1 MKKAKKKKI
10 GSKNFL
16 WGTIIVF
23 LLCVTWY
30 VAKIQANTAVQNT
43 VTTNN
48 IQEQQSE
55 NQGNSAPAADPGAQN
70 GGQTAAPGDSSGQ
83 VRPVFTEDAAGD
95 RHGWGFTRNEDH
107 LQPGIPASYTAM
119 LSRNGAY
126 WIGSPDKK
134 VVYLTFDEGYENG
147 YTASILDSLKANNV
161 KAAFFV
167 TGHYL
172 DSQPALVRRMV
183 AEGHI
188 VGNHTDTHPSLP
200 AISNE
205 QIKEEIA
212 IVEKKYEEVTGRRDL
227 KYLRPPQGEFSE
239 RTLASISKSG
249 YHSIFWSMAFADWV
263 PLPGGSQEAYQSVM
277 DNTHNGAL
285 ILLHAVSKDN
295 TEAMDKILKGIKAQG
310 YRFGTLDEMVN
321 E

>member
-1 MKKAKKKKI
+1 MNKPKNRKAD
-10 GSKNFL
+10 SKNVL

-23 LLCVTWY
+23 LLFVTWY
-30 VAKIQANTAVQNT
+30 IAKTQADTDGYNNA
-43 VTTNN
+43 TNN
-48 IQEQQSE
+48 IRVQQPE
-55 NQGNSAPAADPGAQN
+55 NQSNSAPAADHGAQNN
-70 GGQTAAPGDSSGQ
+70 GGQTVATGDSSGQ
-83 VRPVFTEDAAGD
+83 VRPVFTGDAAGD
-95 RHGWGFTRNEDH
+95 KHGWGFTRNEDH

-172 DSQPALVRRMV
+172 DSQPELVRRMV

-200 AISNE
+200 SISNE
-205 QIKEEIA
+205 QIKEEIRL
-212 IVEKKYEEVTGRRDL
+212 VEQKYEAVTGRRDMI
-227 KYLRPPQGEFSE
+227 YFRPPQGEFSE
-239 RTLASISKSG
+239 RTLASAWKSG

-263 PLPGGSQEAYQSVM
+263 PLPDGSQEAYQSVM

-310 YRFGTLDEMVN
+310 YSFGTLDEMVK
-321 E
+321 

>member
-1 MKKAKKKKI
+1 MKKPKKKKLK
-10 GSKNFL
+10 SKNFL
-16 WGTIIVF
+16 LGTIIVF
-23 LLCVTWY
+23 LLFITWY
-30 VAKIQANTAVQNT
+30 IAKTQANTAGHNT
-43 VTTNN
+43 VTGI
-48 IQEQQSE
+48 IQEQVPE
-55 NQGNSAPAADPGAQN
+55 NQGNTAPAADTSAQN
-70 GGQTAAPGDSSGQ
+70 GRPGAVPSDSSGQ
-83 VRPVFTEDAAGD
+83 AKPVFAGDAAAD
-95 RHGWGFTRNEDH
+95 RHGWGLTRNKDH
-107 LQPGIPASYTAM
+107 LQPGIPSTYTAM
-119 LSRNGAY
+119 LSRNGSY

-183 AEGHI
+183 DEGHI

-200 AISNE
+200 SISNE
-205 QIKEEIA
+205 QIKEEIRS
-212 IVEKKYEEVTGRRDL
+212 VEQKYEGVTGRRDL
-227 KYLRPPQGEFSE
+227 KYFRPPQGEFSE
-239 RTLASISKSG
+239 RTLTSTWKAG

-263 PLPGGSQEAYQSVM
+263 PLPGGAQEAYQSVM

-295 TEAMDKILKGIKAQG
+295 TEAMDRILKGIKAQG

-321 E
+321 Q

>member
-1 MKKAKKKKI
+1 MKKLKKKKLK
-10 GSKNFL
+10 SKNL
-16 WGTIIVF
+16 LLGTIIIF
-23 LLCVTWY
+23 LLCITWY
-30 VAKIQANTAVQNT
+30 VAQTKTNNAGYNTAKG
-43 VTTNN
+43 
-48 IQEQQSE
+48 IIREQLPE
-55 NQGNSAPAADPGAQN
+55 NQGGSAPAADTGAQN
-70 GGQTAAPGDSSGQ
+70 GGQAALPGGSSGQ
-83 VRPVFTEDAAGD
+83 EIPVFTGDVAAD
-95 RHGWGFTRNEDH
+95 RHGWGLTRNEDH
-107 LQPGIPASYTAM
+107 LQPGIPAAYTAM
-119 LSRNGAY
+119 LSRYGSY

-167 TGHYL
+167 TGYYL

-183 AEGHI
+183 NEGHI

-200 AISNE
+200 SISNE
-205 QIKEEIA
+205 QIKEEIRL
-212 IVEKKYEEVTGRRDL
+212 VEQKYEAVTGRRDM
-227 KYLRPPQGEFSE
+227 KYFRPPQGEFSE
-239 RTLASISKSG
+239 RTLASTWKAG

-321 E
+321 Q